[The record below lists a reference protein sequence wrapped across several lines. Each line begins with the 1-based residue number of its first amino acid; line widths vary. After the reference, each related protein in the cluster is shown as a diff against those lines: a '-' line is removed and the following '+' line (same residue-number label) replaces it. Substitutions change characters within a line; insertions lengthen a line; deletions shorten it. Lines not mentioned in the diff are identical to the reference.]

1 MLRDLFIDHTSG
13 KFSHSKLWSNT
24 GLFIV
29 CVCFSWYCYHLK
41 ADWDL
46 FLIFGLLVT
55 YPRQLKNFISLRF
68 GQNTNSI
75 KNHDSEDN
83 K

>member
-1 MLRDLFIDHTSG
+1 MLKDLFVDHITG
-13 KFSHSKLWSNT
+13 KLSHSKLWSNL
-24 GLFIV
+24 GLCIV
-29 CVCFSWYCYHLK
+29 CFGFSWYCYHLK

-68 GQNTNSI
+68 GQIINNT
-75 KNHDSEDN
+75 KNTDSEDN

>member
-1 MLRDLFIDHTSG
+1 MLKDLFVDHTTG
-13 KFSHSKLWSNT
+13 KLSHSKLWSNI
-24 GLFIV
+24 GLCIV
-29 CVCFSWYCYHLK
+29 CLGFSWYCYHLK

-68 GQNTNSI
+68 GQNINNA
-75 KNHDSEDN
+75 KNIDSEEN